1 MKKIIAVVGSPKL
14 PEQSTTFKLINEFF
28 EMLRERNNEIETEVI
43 PLVQRDILACK
54 GCMSCTKTGK
64 CVINDDLASIKEKM
78 QGADLLIF
86 GSPVHFNH
94 VSSVFHKFI
103 ERLLVDLHTFEFI
116 GKPFINFVTT
126 NGSGEEEAEKYLTK
140 IGLLMGA
147 IKLGSILKI
156 DNDKFD
162 ENKISNLAKLT
173 ASILAGEK
181 KLKPKIMNSLYFN
194 SMKNIIQSNSKY
206 FTYENTVWN
215 ERDWFNKSYKQIV
228 NGR

>member
-1 MKKIIAVVGSPKL
+1 MKKIIAIVGSPKL
-14 PEQSTTFKLINEFF
+14 PEQSSTVKLINEFF
-28 EMLRERNNEIETEVI
+28 EMIREKYSQIETEI
-43 PLVQRDILACK
+43 ISLAQSDILACK

-64 CVINDDLASIKEKM
+64 CVINDELVSIKEKM
-78 QGADLLIF
+78 QTADLLIF

-94 VSSVFHKFI
+94 VSSVFHNFV

-116 GKPFINFVTT
+116 GKPFVNFVTT
-126 NGSGEEEAEKYLTK
+126 NGSGEEDADKYLTK

-162 ENKISNLAKLT
+162 ENKMSNLAKLT
-173 ASILAGEK
+173 ASILTGDK
-181 KLKPKIMNSLYFN
+181 KLKPQIMNSLYFN
-194 SMKNIIQSNSKY
+194 SMKGIIKGNSNY
-206 FTYENTVWN
+206 FTYENSVWK